1 METVTDIETAN
12 PEALETSPFE
22 RRYFSA
28 TEIRLKDDDGES
40 PGITGYAAV
49 FDKWSEDLGW
59 FKEKIAPGAFK
70 VTIEKGD
77 VRALINHDPN
87 LIIGR
92 TKNDTLRLWED
103 DKGLGYEVDLP
114 DTSYANDLRESIS
127 RRDITQNSFGFQT
140 LQDEWSEDG
149 SRRTL
154 IEVKLFDVSPVTF
167 PAYKQTNVKIRLRDL
182 GIDYDGLGA
191 ALLRSTRGVI
201 MDSDIELLRS
211 TINIL
216 SAYVPDLSD
225 PLIAD
230 RGIPGQS
237 QNGDPPIGDADPE
250 QSESTEPDLA
260 STLIRA
266 RIAEMTIRKNLHR
279 RVF

>member
-1 METVTDIETAN
+1 MEPLRDIQTAN

-28 TEIRLKDDDGES
+28 MEVRLKDDDES
-40 PGITGYAAV
+40 NAITGYAAV

-59 FKEKIAPGAFK
+59 FKEKIEPGAFAR
-70 VTIEKGD
+70 TIKNGD
-77 VRALINHDPN
+77 VRALINPS
-87 LIIGR
+87 LVIGR
-92 TKNDTLRLWED
+92 TRNDTLRLWED

-114 DTSYANDLRESIS
+114 ETTYASDLRESIS

-140 LQDEWSEDG
+140 VEDEWSEDG
-149 SRRTL
+149 KRRTL
-154 IEVKLFDVSPVTF
+154 LEVKLFDVSPVTF
-167 PAYKQTNVKIRLRDL
+167 PAYRQTNVKIRLQEM

-191 ALLRSTRGVI
+191 ALLRSARGVI

-211 TINIL
+211 TIQIL
-216 SAYVPDLSD
+216 SASMPDNAEPLAVVDD
-225 PLIAD
+225 PGHSSED
-230 RGIPGQS
+230 
-237 QNGDPPIGDADPE
+237 DPSAVVDDPE
-250 QSESTEPDLA
+250 HLALVTDPELA

-266 RIAEMTIRKNLHR
+266 RLAEKTIREKLTR

>member
-1 METVTDIETAN
+1 METLAETAN

-28 TEIRLKDDDGES
+28 TEIRVKDDES
-40 PGITGYAAV
+40 NAITGYAAV

-59 FKEKIAPGAFK
+59 FKEQIAPGAFTR
-70 VTIEKGD
+70 TIQNAD

-114 DTSYANDLRESIS
+114 ETSYATDLRESIS

-140 LQDEWSEDG
+140 VQDEWSDDG
-149 SRRTL
+149 KRRTL

-167 PAYKQTNVKIRLRDL
+167 PAYKQTNVKIRLQEM

-191 ALLRSTRGVI
+191 ALLRSARGVV

-211 TINIL
+211 TIQIL
-216 SAYVPDLSD
+216 SASMPDNADPFIADQSD
-225 PLIAD
+225 PGHSSED
-230 RGIPGQS
+230 
-237 QNGDPPIGDADPE
+237 DPSTEIVDPE
-250 QSESTEPDLA
+250 HSAQVTDSDLA

-266 RIAEMTIRKNLHR
+266 RLAEKTIRKHLTR